1 MIGIKRA
8 AGGDPPAALRSD
20 PPLYEVSL
28 WPHRSMSRGGF
39 RAVMTGSGAMLSLPM
54 VPLIGTKVALGLLPF
69 LISAWV
75 LLWFMIHRNYRDARL
90 VEHLRIWPDLIAVER
105 REPKGTLRTWQAN
118 PYWVELQMHP
128 NARPENYLTLRGA
141 GRLIELGAF
150 LSPEERVELHTQ
162 LDAALVTA
170 RARSDVAPW
179 RGDPPNP

>member
-1 MIGIKRA
+1 
-8 AGGDPPAALRSD
+8 
-20 PPLYEVSL
+20 
-28 WPHRSMSRGGF
+28 
-39 RAVMTGSGAMLSLPM
+39 MLSLPM

-162 LDAALVTA
+162 LDAALVA
-170 RARSDVAPW
+170 AWRSPRGGAIVSPFRSRSGGRHAP
-179 RGDPPNP
+179 RPASPRHAAVVG